1 MGTLAGVSVK
11 PMDTNETYTPHVSS
25 PHWDVFN
32 LCPNPKSYLPLL
44 EVVRQEKILLKLC
57 LETKFVSYKKQYRE

>member
-1 MGTLAGVSVK
+1 MGNLVSVSAK
-11 PMDTNETYTPHVSS
+11 PMDTNETYTPHVAS

-32 LCPNPKSYLPLL
+32 FCLNPKSYLPLL